1 MANIEYTSKSLAP
14 FEEKMKKTISVLKS
28 EFQTIRAGRANP
40 RILDNISVSYYGVDT
55 PLNQVANIQ
64 VPEARMLMITPWDKS
79 SLKDVEKAILA
90 SDLGLTPS
98 NDGTVIRL
106 AIPTLTEERRK
117 ELVRVVRK
125 DAEEHRVAVRNI
137 RRDLNDAVKKLEK
150 NGDISED
157 ESHRVQDVI
166 QEQTNE
172 FVGQIDELLKAKEK
186 EIMEV

>member
-1 MANIEYTSKSLAP
+1 M
-14 FEEKMKKTISVLKS
+14 EEVIAATKRTFASVR
-28 EFQTIRAGRANP
+28 TGRANP
-40 RILDNISVSYYGVDT
+40 ALLDRIVVSYYGTPT
-55 PLNQVANIQ
+55 PLNQMASVS
-64 VPEARMLMITPWDKS
+64 VPEPRLLVITPWDKGS
-79 SLKDVEKAILA
+79 IKDIEKAILA

-106 AIPTLTEERRK
+106 SIPTLTEERRK

-125 DAEEHRVAVRNI
+125 DAEDHRVAVRNI

-157 ESHRVQDVI
+157 ESRRVQEEI
-166 QEQTNE
+166 QEQTNKFIE
-172 FVGQIDELLKAKEK
+172 QIDELLKAKEK

>member
-1 MANIEYTSKSLAP
+1 VIDQIMQDGKARM
-14 FEEKMKKTISVLKS
+14 EEVIAATKRTFAAVR
-28 EFQTIRAGRANP
+28 TGRANP
-40 RILDNISVSYYGVDT
+40 ALLDRITVSYYGTPT
-55 PLNQVANIQ
+55 PLNQMASVS
-64 VPEARMLMITPWDKS
+64 VPEPRLLVVTPWDKGS
-79 SLKDVEKAILA
+79 IKDVEKAILT
-90 SDLGLTPS
+90 SDLGLVPS

-117 ELVRVVRK
+117 DLVRVVRK

-157 ESHRVQDVI
+157 DSHRVQEEI
-166 QEQTNE
+166 QEQTND
-172 FVGQIDELLKAKEK
+172 FISQIDELLKAKEK

>member
-1 MANIEYTSKSLAP
+1 MIDQIMQDGKARM
-14 FEEKMKKTISVLKS
+14 EEVIAATKRTFAAVR
-28 EFQTIRAGRANP
+28 TGRANP
-40 RILDNISVSYYGVDT
+40 ALLDRITVSYYGTPT
-55 PLNQVANIQ
+55 PLNQMASVS
-64 VPEARMLMITPWDKS
+64 VPEPRLLVVTPWDKGS
-79 SLKDVEKAILA
+79 IKDVEKAILT
-90 SDLGLTPS
+90 SDLGLVPS

-117 ELVRVVRK
+117 DLVRVVRK

-157 ESHRVQDVI
+157 DSHRVQEEI
-166 QEQTNE
+166 QEQTND
-172 FVGQIDELLKAKEK
+172 FISQIDELLKAKEK